1 MTGNCHV
8 RFLEGWEMAT
18 SPRLLDFCSCE
29 RVLNPAL
36 NGKPV
41 IVLSN
46 NDGVVVARTKEAKA
60 LGIGWDPFHLIQRLI
75 KEHDVRY
82 FSSNYPFYKEMSGRV
97 MHILSGF
104 TPKLEHYSVDEAFL
118 DLTGME
124 NRDSQARHIK
134 QTIQQWTGIPVSIGI
149 GKTRTLAKVANRLAK
164 KSKKAEGVLDLS
176 DSPYLDLA
184 LSRTS
189 VADIWGVGRRWSEKM
204 EQIGIKTALELK
216 NTPDHILMKRFNSV
230 VLMRTVY
237 ELRGVS
243 CVPAIAPVVSKSIMS
258 SLSFGGYVETLTDMK
273 QAIAMHAT
281 QAAQKMRG
289 EGLTARGVY
298 VFIKTNKYREYGPQY
313 SNSIKLALP
322 YSTDLTSELIQAAM
336 DGLEHIFRAGYLYS
350 KAGVMFYDLCPA
362 DEIQV
367 SLLNPYDREQVT
379 GLMAAVDILNT
390 RYGPGTLRYGAE
402 GFNKRWKMR
411 QNHLSDKGGMTSN
424 LSQFQQMKPVNE
436 FGMSLQV
443 IRAL

>member
-1 MTGNCHV
+1 MTIYALVDCNS
-8 RFLEGWEMAT
+8 F
-18 SPRLLDFCSCE
+18 FCSCE

-46 NDGVVVARTKEAKA
+46 NDGVVVARSKEAKA

-97 MHILSGF
+97 MHTLSSF

-118 DLTGME
+118 DLTGIE
-124 NRDSQARHIK
+124 NRDAYARHIK
-134 QTIQQWTGIPVSIGI
+134 QTLYQWTGIPVSIGI
-149 GKTRTLAKVANRLAK
+149 GTTRTLAKVANRLAK
-164 KSKKAEGVLDLS
+164 KSQKAQGVLDLA

-184 LSRTS
+184 LSRTP
-189 VADIWGVGRRWSEKM
+189 VADIWGIGRRWAKRM
-204 EQIGIKTALELK
+204 EPIGIKTALDLK
-216 NTPDHILMKRFNSV
+216 NTPDTILMKHFNSA

-243 CVPAIAPVVSKSIMS
+243 CLPAIEPVVSKTIMS
-258 SLSFGGYVETLTDMK
+258 SMSFGGYVETLIEMK
-273 QAIAMHAT
+273 QAIAMHTT
-281 QAAQKMRG
+281 QAAQKMRS

-298 VFIKTNKYREYGPQY
+298 VFIKTNKYREQGGQY

-322 YSTDLTSELIQAAM
+322 YSTDLTSELIQTAI
-336 DGLEHIFRAGYLYS
+336 DGLEQIFRDGYLYN
-350 KAGVMFYDLCPA
+350 KAGVMLYDLCPA
-362 DEIQV
+362 NEIQV
-367 SLLNPYDREQVT
+367 SLLNPYDRERVT
-379 GLMAAVDILNT
+379 DLMGAVDSLNA

-411 QNHLSDKGGMTSN
+411 QNHLSDQGGMASN

-436 FGMSLQV
+436 LGMSLQV
-443 IRAL
+443 VKTL